1 MTKAD
6 IQQITDISAVS
17 DIIDVVEEEDDDKD
31 VENNEGNC
39 SNDGHGS
46 NDGCDALVQADEP
59 VVKVDDK
66 LVASVDLHNQ
76 WKAHSK
82 SKVGKRFADWSPF
95 SHSLAS
101 VQDLVEDFSSDKQAC
116 ILTPNCFQTVLKLS
130 LYSFIIVE

>member
-6 IQQITDISAVS
+6 IEARAEISAVLA
-17 DIIDVVEEEDDDKD
+17 IIDVLEEEDDDLD
-31 VENNEGNC
+31 VENG

-59 VVKVDDK
+59 MVKVDDK

-101 VQDLVEDFSSDKQAC
+101 VQDLVEDFNPDKQAC
-116 ILTPNCFQTVLKLS
+116 ILTPDFCLLI
-130 LYSFIIVE
+130 L

>member
-6 IQQITDISAVS
+6 IQATADISAVLA
-17 DIIDVVEEEDDDKD
+17 IIDVLEEEDDDKD
-31 VENNEGNC
+31 VENEMEN
-39 SNDGHGS
+39 GS

-116 ILTPNCFQTVLKLS
+116 ILTPNCFQT
-130 LYSFIIVE
+130 